1 MNNKKN
7 WEHIDLEAFRQIG
20 DPDVDNL
27 VADLL
32 PKQGGESIGCLG
44 YNSMLLIADKLVSD
58 PELALIGN
66 SRLSQWLHTM
76 PEELVDYFRPM
87 EAPDWVDTR
96 KLQLGSQLWRQN
108 TLLTLFILYAG
119 SLPACYLL
127 KNGITALYKTKKLS
141 DHQYIFQRIYETG
154 LMLAACMDEKGIE
167 LIGDAALQDD
177 NLLLQALKNL
187 DAEGQWQEQG
197 QQLVRKSGKT
207 GSPID
212 PEELDKEIERL
223 AEKPKRYLWG
233 KGYITAKKVR
243 FLHASMRYMLTQ
255 PDRFKPW
262 GSKDRPQTFAE
273 YLSQV
278 QEPWDNKELG
288 VPVNQEDMA
297 YTLLT
302 FGLVIPR
309 GMEKWGAPL
318 SREQKEAFLHLWR
331 VVGYTMG
338 IHSELLT
345 DNWDDAESLYQ
356 EIQKRQAEA
365 SDDGLKL
372 TEALMGFLGD
382 YLPDVPGFAHRLS
395 AAMIISQI
403 GLTHASY
410 ILDKQLIDETLC
422 FWRKPV
428 YKLAGGIFNIGLKL
442 RARFYERF
450 KHLGGIT
457 LHSLDEASELL
468 IDSWQDAFS
477 RRPFFVPVDTTSW
490 VRQPGTD
497 EPYRK
502 LLSQWR
508 RQIFITLASALGL
521 LSLALVSLAAAL
533 PIALIS
539 GWTASQ
545 LALIAAASFWI
556 IAIGILHFRL
566 QAVFKKRPEVEQ
578 VKRAL

>member
-1 MNNKKN
+1 MNNKK
-7 WEHIDLEAFRQIG
+7 WGDIDLDAFRQIG
-20 DPDVDNL
+20 DPDVDSL
-27 VADLL
+27 VADIL
-32 PKQGGESIGCLG
+32 PKQDGESIGCLG

-66 SRLSQWLHTM
+66 SRLSQWLQTM

-87 EAPDWVDTR
+87 EAPDWVDPR
-96 KLQLGSQLWRQN
+96 KLQLGSQIWQQN
-108 TLLTLFILYAG
+108 TILTLIILYAG

-154 LMLAACMDEKGIE
+154 LMLSACMDENGIE

-177 NLLLQALKNL
+177 NLLLQALENL
-187 DAEGQWQEQG
+187 DAEGQWQQQG
-197 QQLVRKSGKT
+197 QLLVRKSGKAS
-207 GSPID
+207 SPID
-212 PEELDKEIERL
+212 REKLDKEIERL
-223 AEKPKRYLWG
+223 AEKPKSYLWG

-243 FLHASMRYMLTQ
+243 FLHASMRYMLMQ

-262 GSKDRPQTFAE
+262 GSKDKPQTFAE

-278 QEPWDNKELG
+278 QKPWDNMALG

-309 GMEKWGAPL
+309 GLEKWGVPL

-331 VVGYTMG
+331 VIGYTMG
-338 IHSELLT
+338 INSELLT
-345 DNWDDAESLYQ
+345 DNWEDAESLY
-356 EIQKRQAEA
+356 EAIQKGQAEA
-365 SDDGLKL
+365 SEDGLKL

-382 YLPDVPGFAHRLS
+382 YLPDIPGIAHRLS

-403 GLTHASY
+403 GITHASY
-410 ILDKQLIDETLC
+410 ILDKQLIDETQC
-422 FWRKPV
+422 FWRKPF
-428 YKLAGGIFNIGLKL
+428 YKIVGGIFNISLRL

-457 LHSLDEASELL
+457 LHSLDEASDLL
-468 IDSWQDAFS
+468 VASWQDAFS

-490 VRQPGTD
+490 IRQPGTD
-497 EPYRK
+497 EAYRK

-508 RQIFITLASALGL
+508 RQIFATLAFALGL
-521 LSLALVSLAAAL
+521 LSLALFCLTAAL
-533 PIALIS
+533 PLALIS
-539 GWTASQ
+539 GWPASQ
-545 LALIAAASFWI
+545 IALIAAASSWV
-556 IAIGILHFRL
+556 IAIGILHFHL
-566 QAVFKKRPEVEQ
+566 QAVFKKRPKVEQ
-578 VKRAL
+578 VKQAF